1 MKWLS
6 RCITS
11 VTLAFLSCITH
22 AETITFDGNDVEA
35 SGVFT
40 VKGDGAY
47 LVSDL
52 RGVFPSTVF
61 SWCAEACG
69 ALQTVTLK
77 RTNGAAFGLSSVDVA
92 ALWTAGD
99 NNPIVASGTL
109 VAGGLVTQNLSLPGA
124 ANLLQTFLLSG
135 FGNVTEVRFSKRDTS
150 SFTDMNDFDAA
161 IDNLVV
167 SLNGISADPDSD
179 GDGIVDTLDQC
190 PSTPNNTQVNAEG
203 CPDRD
208 GDGIADTD
216 DAFPDDPLNNA
227 GPDGDLDGDGVKN
240 SADLCADT
248 PVGLQVNAEGCPDRD
263 GDGIADTDDAFPD
276 DASESGDSD
285 GDGAGD
291 RGDYC
296 PGTAVGVQVNAQ
308 GCLDTDGDGVADI
321 DDPFPNDP
329 LDNSGPDGDLDGDG
343 VNNSDDVCLGTSTGA
358 PVNTDGCP
366 DADGDGVADADDAF
380 PNDASETADSDG
392 DGVGD
397 VSDQCAGTP
406 GIEAVNGA
414 GCTDSDGDGVADTDD
429 PFPNDP
435 FDNTGPDGDA
445 DGDGI
450 SNAVDACPGTSGTAV
465 TTEGC
470 PDADGDGV
478 ADADDAFPNNADET
492 ADNDGD
498 GVGDASDPYPNAIT
512 EKASGAVGVAIVPTS
527 STSSCSVTTVRDE
540 APTVTNRP
548 NAGYV
553 SPSQVFFVLSGCAPG
568 ERVRVTIELA
578 DGIPRDPQVYKVDVA
593 AKRWK
598 RLPGAEVDIA
608 NKTVSYDL
616 VDNGDLDSDPTPGVI
631 VDPVVVLGSGAPVSL
646 TGPVSVPLPG
656 FVLWLLA
663 MFVGG
668 LGAWRIRVREAM
680 MPKGA
685 KV

>member
-6 RCITS
+6 RSITS

-22 AETITFDGNDVEA
+22 AETITFDGNDFEA

-52 RGVFPSTVF
+52 RGVFPSAVL
-61 SWCAEACG
+61 SWCAQACG
-69 ALQTVTLK
+69 GLQTITLK
-77 RTNGAAFGLSSVDVA
+77 RTNGAEFGLSSVDAA

-99 NNPIVASGTL
+99 NNPIVVSGTR
-109 VAGGLVTQNLSLPGA
+109 VGGGVITQNLSLPGA
-124 ANLLQTFLLSG
+124 TNLLQTFLLSG

-208 GDGIADTD
+208 GDGIVDTLD
-216 DAFPDDPLNNA
+216 QCPSTPNN
-227 GPDGDLDGDGVKN
+227 
-240 SADLCADT
+240 T
-248 PVGLQVNAEGCPDRD
+248 QVNAEGCPDRD

-276 DASESGDSD
+276 DASEDGDSD
-285 GDGAGD
+285 GDGVGD

-329 LDNSGPDGDLDGDG
+329 FDNSGPEGDSDGDG

-450 SNAVDACPGTSGTAV
+450 SNGVDACPGTSGTAV

-512 EKASGAVGVAIVPTS
+512 EKASGAVRVVIVPTS

-548 NAGYV
+548 KAGYV

-578 DGIPRDPQVYKVDVA
+578 DGIPRDPRVYKVDVA

-616 VDNGDLDSDPTPGVI
+616 VDNGDLDSDPTPGVM
-631 VDPVVVLGSGAPVSL
+631 VDPVAVLGSGAPVPV
-646 TGPVSVPLPG
+646 PVSVPLPG

-668 LGAWRIRVREAM
+668 LGAWRIRVRVAM